1 MLSTFFRCDS
11 PHIWPS
17 IHSCGKLSHHGPDFL
32 QLSAIWRLAHVTA
45 RPRALLS
52 PGALARPGSWKTLLG
67 RGRLRRVSRQAG
79 RSEPVAQPVTAA
91 GLSAGAASA
100 PQQHGGRCLRRKPGG
115 GEASDGRAVT
125 ARPPSRGAPTP
136 HRGERD
142 TPWCPSSPPEPWRA
156 WAKVLLLPRGSEAPQ
171 LTAFQELP
179 RPTWL
184 LLFEVTCGDWVGHFL
199 PHWTLRFWKRPRDI
213 QDISVGSHMELALSH
228 AGTFLLTDGLFVN
241 I

>member
-1 MLSTFFRCDS
+1 M
-11 PHIWPS
+11 
-17 IHSCGKLSHHGPDFL
+17 
-32 QLSAIWRLAHVTA
+32 HVTA

-52 PGALARPGSWKTLLG
+52 TGARARPGSWKTLLG

-171 LTAFQELP
+171 LTALP
-179 RPTWL
+179 GAAKTHLAPPLR
-184 LLFEVTCGDWVGHFL
+184 GD
-199 PHWTLRFWKRPRDI
+199 LRRL
-213 QDISVGSHMELALSH
+213 G
-228 AGTFLLTDGLFVN
+228 GTFPATLDPKVLEKAKRYPGHPCWITHGACSLSCWDVLTH
-241 I
+241 